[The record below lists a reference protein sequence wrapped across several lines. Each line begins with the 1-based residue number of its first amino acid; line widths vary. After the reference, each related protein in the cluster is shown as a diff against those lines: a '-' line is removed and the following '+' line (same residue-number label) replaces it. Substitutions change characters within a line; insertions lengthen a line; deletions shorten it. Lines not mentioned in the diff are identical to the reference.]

1 MRPLAILAQQT
12 LRVARPV
19 AALPLACPACASRPV
34 VPSFAYQ
41 VRYASKKKTSKA
53 KMKKSSQK
61 ASQQEDDDEIEVE
74 DHPVPVIAKG
84 KKGKAA
90 QVTEADAI
98 EAFQLDK
105 LEANKDNSVDRQ
117 PREMR
122 NLVGR
127 VEKLSP
133 GWAHH
138 LTCIFERLCA
148 MPAALLDS
156 IRVEEHGERH
166 PLQSYATV
174 SVSGPDALTVNIF
187 DVAVGSFAE

>member
-1 MRPLAILAQQT
+1 
-12 LRVARPV
+12 
-19 AALPLACPACASRPV
+19 
-34 VPSFAYQ
+34 
-41 VRYASKKKTSKA
+41 
-53 KMKKSSQK
+53 MKKSSQK

-105 LEANKDNSVDRQ
+105 LEANMDNAVERLR
-117 PREMR
+117 REMR

-138 LTCIFERLCA
+138 QTCIFERLCA